1 LLTNRVYL
9 PLILSCCWKPHS
21 IDWLQWIHTYQIF
34 ELIEIFD
41 SMINFIL
48 VNVAFDFTVQFIPQ
62 LRDFLYSDESG
73 VLWKS
78 NWTANLVKR
87 FVISLFQLPLLT
99 VKILWTFFFL
109 PFWLFC
115 LWIGRISAYTFDVDV
130 FPFLTREL
138 FFLKAWKIDLLK
150 LVLLV
155 SSFRWGWESNC
166 RSLFKC
172 LFWSMWW
179 RHEV

>member
-1 LLTNRVYL
+1 M
-9 PLILSCCWKPHS
+9 SCCWKSHT
-21 IDWLQWIHTYQIF
+21 IYRFNWIHTYQIF
-34 ELIEIFD
+34 ELIEIFE
-41 SMINFIL
+41 SMVNLIL
-48 VNVAFDFTVQFIPQ
+48 IDVAFDFTIQFVPQ
-62 LRDFLYSDESG
+62 LRDFLYSDKST
-73 VLWKS
+73 VLWKPY
-78 NWTANLVKR
+78 WTANLVKR
-87 FVISLFQLPLLT
+87 FVIRLLHLTLLT
-99 VKILWTFFFL
+99 VKITWNFL
-109 PFWLFC
+109 FPLFWLFC

-130 FPFLTREL
+130 LSFLTREL